1 MEEKINE
8 AKETRSWSG
17 LGCKFLSV
25 VGILGTLI
33 YAIGFNSKGINKNI
47 YFWSILGTS
56 LGSSASIGA
65 LGSIADSSKK
75 NKALTALLVEST
87 NSASQLPLTKE
98 IEYSD
103 LNEDN

>member
-1 MEEKINE
+1 MEEQINS
-8 AKETRSWSG
+8 AKQTLSWSG
-17 LGCKFLSV
+17 LGCKILSII
-25 VGILGTLI
+25 GITGTLI
-33 YAIGFNSKGINKNI
+33 YAIGLISKDVDKNI